1 MRKSNLMK
9 SIAKAGICSAI
20 VMSAITL
27 GSFAQK
33 AHAATPETIDLI
45 STGKEYI
52 GTPYRFGAPAGVTY
66 AFDCSSFTQFL
77 FKGLD
82 VSLPRTSTA
91 QATIGEKVP
100 KDSLSMGDL
109 VFFKTNGKSI
119 SHVAIYAGN
128 NKIIHSS
135 SSQGV
140 TVSNLNTS
148 YWSKTYVTARRVVN

>member
-1 MRKSNLMK
+1 MK